1 MDRTIAARLLRLLI
15 VGAGVVAVFTVLVGG
30 LAPLLGPEQAAALL
44 PFAVAA
50 VLTAG
55 LGAVL
60 PRIDRWVQR
69 RTHHRTSTPYS
80 ALAEAAARIRA
91 GTLAEAL
98 PGLAQVLA
106 EGTGAQRAVLWLT
119 VEDRLV
125 SAAVHPPGDDGP
137 VTVENLA
144 VLLARPD
151 TDHVVPVLD
160 GPALRAALAI
170 GKPGAPITPADL
182 QLMADIANGAG
193 SLLREVQRGTE
204 LEQRVRRADELAG
217 ELARSRQRLSRARDV
232 ERRRLVG
239 ELSHATA
246 DRLTALRGEFE
257 RAITELA
264 SGDVPAGQVRA
275 TLHRARAGLDELLER
290 FRSIARGI
298 YPAVLRDQGPAG
310 ALDELVADLPR
321 PVRIDAELD
330 RRLDWEIES
339 GIYYLTASALAHLAV
354 GPRDPA
360 LHVRLA
366 LGGGRLS
373 ARIEDPAPGA
383 DPDDLRAA
391 LAIDA
396 ERLAALGGELELTRD
411 DAGTVLHAWLPD
423 RLEPLVD
430 GPGTRGDHI
439 TRGDTVR

>member
-1 MDRTIAARLLRLLI
+1 MDATTAARLLRLLV
-15 VGAGVVAVFTVLVGG
+15 VGAGVVAVFAVLVGV

-50 VLTAG
+50 VVTAG
-55 LGAVL
+55 LGAGL
-60 PRIDRWVQR
+60 PRIDGWIR
-69 RTHHRTSTPYS
+69 RHTHHRTATPYS
-80 ALAEAAARIRA
+80 ALADAAARIRA
-91 GTLAEAL
+91 GTLDEAL

-106 EGTGAQRAVLWLT
+106 EGTGARRAVLWLA

-125 SAAVHPPGDDGP
+125 SAAVHPPGDEGAE
-137 VTVENLA
+137 TVENLP
-144 VLLARPD
+144 VLLARAD

-160 GPALRAALAI
+160 GPVLRAALAI
-170 GKPGAPITPADL
+170 GKPDAPVTPADRA
-182 QLMADIANGAG
+182 LMQDVANGAG

-204 LEQRVRRADELAG
+204 LEERVRRADELAQ
-217 ELARSRQRLSRARDV
+217 ELQRSRQRLSRARDV

-257 RAITELA
+257 VAVSEL
-264 SGDVPAGQVRA
+264 GDGATPPGQVRA
-275 TLHRARAGLDELLER
+275 TLRRARDGLDDLLER

-321 PVRIDAELD
+321 AVRVEADLG

-354 GPRDPA
+354 RPEDPA
-360 LHVRLA
+360 LQVRLA
-366 LGGGRLS
+366 IGGGRLS
-373 ARIEDPAPGA
+373 ARITDTAPGA
-383 DPDDLRAA
+383 DADDLRTA
-391 LAIDA
+391 LAIDV
-396 ERLAALGGELELTRD
+396 ERLAALGGELELTRTD
-411 DAGTVLHAWLPD
+411 GATVLLAWLPD

-430 GPGTRGDHI
+430 GSAAHVEG
-439 TRGDTVR
+439 VR